1 MHDVKSPGRILSICG
16 SYYNIRKA
24 IFYLLKRDYMACNP
38 KPSPH
43 QGTFNEFP
51 LFSLLVVLQVFDF
64 QANWQNASARLNL
77 GPVPREGTTIPPK
90 SHAPFSK
97 TDVTLQRLLA
107 SKPRRDDLSSA
118 SKPSTINFV

>member
-1 MHDVKSPGRILSICG
+1 MDLILNAKPYSIYLSG
-16 SYYNIRKA
+16 TIWLATENLHHIRA
-24 IFYLLKRDYMACNP
+24 LLMSSLCSHYLSFYK
-38 KPSPH
+38 
-43 QGTFNEFP
+43 
-51 LFSLLVVLQVFDF
+51 FSDF

-97 TDVTLQRLLA
+97 TDVALQRLLA
-107 SKPRRDDLSSA
+107 SKPRRDVLSSA